1 MARIGKKKSP
11 VQRAE
16 LYQPVEGHW
25 QEIAHE
31 IRPLADLGE
40 FNPQEQVD
48 AVLQEYPE
56 ADGFLPMMGGDLDMT
71 VLLSNK
77 EQKILKVVD
86 LRPW

>member
-1 MARIGKKKSP
+1 M
-11 VQRAE
+11 
-16 LYQPVEGHW
+16 
-25 QEIAHE
+25 
-31 IRPLADLGE
+31 ADLGK

-86 LRPW
+86 LRPWLPIIFGSKSENLFSP